1 MKKLFSTFLLITVVL
16 SASIHVY
23 AGTNDSDETSGYGTS
38 SGLWHY
44 GYNYLGTVTEN
55 GSKWDI
61 PYSAYTSVLGNY
73 LEMEGVMML
82 WGSGSTG
89 EVILRP
95 ESEGYSPISFSS
107 TKEYDISASFDTVTH
122 AISHD
127 GYLADDKIVW
137 DWHSLTYTE
146 CDLPSSKSLSTKE
159 DLYDR
164 IRKADLKLASTLKMD
179 TNTLT
184 YSNMLDWSNFASV
197 VPLFKDNQDAL
208 DSFEKLVMHE
218 AFGVYI
224 ETGDTTPSFWFDE
237 NDKDLYILFTQKDG
251 DTVLLL
257 SQLVNDSES
266 KDRDYKWSAPI
277 KIIN

>member
-1 MKKLFSTFLLITVVL
+1 MKKLFLTFLLIAVVL

-23 AGTNDSDETSGYGTS
+23 AGTYDSDETSGYGTS

-55 GSKWDI
+55 SSKWDI

-89 EVILRP
+89 KVLCSP
-95 ESEGYSPISFSS
+95 SSDGYSPISFSS
-107 TKEYDISASFDTVTH
+107 TEEYAISTSYDTVTL

-137 DWHSLTYTE
+137 DWHGSTHTE
-146 CDLPSSKSLSTKE
+146 CDLPSSKSSSAKE

-184 YSNMLDWSNFASV
+184 YCNMLDWSNFESV
-197 VPLFKDNQDAL
+197 MSLLNDNQDAL
-208 DSFEKLVMHE
+208 DSFEKLIMHE
-218 AFGVYI
+218 VFGVYI

-257 SQLVNDSES
+257 SQLVNDLKSE
-266 KDRDYKWSAPI
+266 DRDYKWSSPI
-277 KIIN
+277 KITN